1 MQKSNFKLK
10 NMNALERDKKLQEI
24 NQYLIKSRNAIR
36 RKKDGIAMDKLSAL
50 EALDD
55 DYIAKKRFYIEKID
69 DLRKQKCQFDYDNPR
84 RSELEDQARH
94 NEHLLSLLRNEHER
108 NIHKINNEHMAK
120 RIELDNE
127 DRCLSE
133 QYEHQKNAITL
144 EYLKTNDETYTS
156 ETQYKA
162 E

>member
-10 NMNALERDKKLQEI
+10 TMNALERDKKLHDI
-24 NQYLIKSRNAIR
+24 NEYLIKSRNAIR
-36 RKKDGIAMDKLSAL
+36 SKKDGIAMDKSRAM
-50 EALDD
+50 EAEDD
-55 DYIAKKRFYIEKID
+55 DYIVKKRFYIEKID

-108 NIHKINNEHMAK
+108 NIHKINNEHMVK

-133 QYEHQKNAITL
+133 WYEHSKNAITL
-144 EYLKTNDETYTS
+144 EYLKTNDESYAV
-156 ETQYKA
+156 ETQHKA